1 MDTEHDQPQP
11 QMLNVCADGKF
22 VQRPLDHV
30 QVMPRGQ
37 MSRMVPKLNPGEEV
51 HYTGGGGIIITS
63 HPVPPSDYVTEI
75 RFDPDSGQ
83 CPKYIV
89 TYADGREQEVSKEY
103 AEDLRNQ
110 MVAQHAKS

>member
-1 MDTEHDQPQP
+1 MEHDQP

-22 VQRPLDHV
+22 VQRPLDYIR
-30 QVMPRGQ
+30 VMPRGQ
-37 MSRMVPKLNPGEEV
+37 MSRMVPVLRPGEEV
-51 HYTGGGGIIITS
+51 QYTGGGGIIIITT
-63 HPVPPSDYVTEI
+63 HPIPRSDFVTEI

-103 AEDLRNQ
+103 AEDLRDQ
-110 MVAQHAKS
+110 MVAYHAKS

>member
-1 MDTEHDQPQP
+1 MEHDQP

-22 VQRPLDHV
+22 VQRPLDYV

-37 MSRMVPKLNPGEEV
+37 MSRMVPQLKPGEEV

-63 HPVPPSDYVTEI
+63 HPIPRSDFVTEI
-75 RFDPDSGQ
+75 RFDPDGGQ

-89 TYADGREQEVSKEY
+89 GYADGREEEVSKEY
-103 AEDLRNQ
+103 AEDLRDQ
-110 MVAQHAKS
+110 MLARHARQP